1 MAGMKI
7 QSMTGYGKGET
18 AGFRVEV
25 RSINH
30 KNIDIQ
36 INAPDY
42 LYSHEPDIKKE
53 VKSRFARGRFDL
65 YVFRQEGEKRT
76 ITLNRVLARE
86 YYDVLMSLRDEL
98 ALSDAISLS
107 MIASQRD
114 IFTKEQP
121 EVALPELSD
130 ALTGALSELE
140 DSRLR
145 EGEHLAADIS
155 GRIETLR
162 DILNLIKER
171 RSEFIKGAKKRLHE
185 RLKEYLEN
193 MPVDETRLIQE
204 TAILVER
211 SDITEEIVRT
221 EGHLESI
228 AEVLAGGGTVGKK
241 IDFYIQELRREV
253 NTIGAKASEVDIIRN
268 CVDMKNEI
276 EKIKEQVQN
285 IQ

>member
-1 MAGMKI
+1 
-7 QSMTGYGKGET
+7 
-18 AGFRVEV
+18 
-25 RSINH
+25 
-30 KNIDIQ
+30 
-36 INAPDY
+36 
-42 LYSHEPDIKKE
+42 

-65 YVFRQEGEKRT
+65 YVFRQPGEKRN

-98 ALSDAISLS
+98 ALNDAISLS

-114 IFTKEQP
+114 IFMQEQP
-121 EVALPELSD
+121 EVDVSELF
-130 ALTGALSELE
+130 GALAGALAELE
-140 DSRLR
+140 DSRVR
-145 EGEHLAADIS
+145 EGEHLVSDIS
-155 GRIETLR
+155 GRIEMLR
-162 DILNLIKER
+162 ELLNLIKER
-171 RSEFIKGAKKRLHE
+171 RNDFIKGAKTRLHE

-193 MPVDETRLIQE
+193 TTLDETRLIQE

-221 EGHLESI
+221 EGHLGSI

-241 IDFYIQELRREV
+241 IDFYVQELRREV
-253 NTIGAKASEVDIIRN
+253 NTIGAKASEVDIIRH